1 MINLLLVALQRKE
14 VFVGHL
20 KLLISFPGE
29 ETKLSFTT
37 ADFLEKPFTSHWIA
51 SVPDVSVNSLSV
63 TLNARMAINANHFSE
78 IVKNAITQAALS
90 QKIHI
95 LSEEGS
101 SYNPEMSMNR
111 P

>member
-1 MINLLLVALQRKE
+1 LINLLLVALQRKE

-29 ETKLSFTT
+29 GTKLSFTT

-78 IVKNAITQAALS
+78 IVKNAVTQAALS

-95 LSEEGS
+95 LS
-101 SYNPEMSMNR
+101 
-111 P
+111 